1 MDMLPL
7 WLALSILTPPEPS
20 PEEVRALVDKVQRH
34 YDSLYDFE
42 GEFTQRYERRL
53 VRKTVVE
60 TGRIAV
66 KKPGRMR
73 WEYQTPDEKLF
84 VTDGSKSYF
93 YIPLEKQ
100 VVVSH
105 APEGA
110 MGMAE
115 GSPFELLA
123 GKSRITDSF
132 TFFSSDEPPTEGGTM
147 LHLIPSRRQEDFE
160 DVELEVSPADGQ
172 VLRVVLIDGQRNRTE
187 FVFRN
192 IRKNVGIPETAFRFA
207 IPSGVEV
214 VVHSEAKP

>member
-1 MDMLPL
+1 MLPL
-7 WLALSILTPPEPS
+7 WLVLSLLAPPEAS
-20 PEEVRALVDKVQRH
+20 EEDVRALVEKIERH
-34 YDSLYDFE
+34 YNTLSDFE
-42 GEFTQRYERRL
+42 GDFTQRYERRL
-53 VRKTVVE
+53 VRKTVE
-60 TGRIAV
+60 EKGRIAV

-73 WEYQTPDEKLF
+73 WEYQSPDEKLF

-105 APEGA
+105 QPEGA

-123 GKSRITDSF
+123 GTSRITDSF
-132 TFFSSDEPPTEGGTM
+132 TFFASDEPPTEGGVV
-147 LHLIPSRRQEDFE
+147 LHLIPSRPQEDFE
-160 DVELEVSPADGQ
+160 DVELEVSPTDGQ
-172 VLRVVLIDGQRNRTE
+172 VLRVVLVDGQRNRTE

-192 IRKNVGIPETAFRFA
+192 VRKNVGIPESAFRFA

-214 VVHSEAKP
+214 VVHSDAKP